1 MNQSPRNI
9 LEKYWGFTSFRSS
22 QEEIINSVLN
32 GQDTVALLPTGGGK
46 SICFQIPALVQEGI
60 CIVISPLV
68 ALMNDQV
75 NNLKAKGIKAM
86 ALSGGMSFSE
96 LNIQLD
102 NASYGNFKFLY
113 LSPERLQQEFVQNV
127 IERMPVSLIAVDE
140 AHCIS
145 QWGNDFR
152 PAYKNITVLR
162 KLHPLVPII
171 ALTATATPEV
181 LKDTIE
187 ELRLEL
193 PAVFKESFVR
203 SNLAYR
209 VHEVEDK
216 LYHTVQ
222 FLKNNTGTAII
233 YVRSRKTAVE
243 TSEQLSRSGL
253 PSTFYHGGISKEERT
268 TRLAQWKSGC
278 YKTMVATNA
287 FGMGIDQPDV
297 RFVIHTQLPESLEHY
312 FQEAGRAGRDGQFAH
327 AVLLYNEYDK
337 VLVKKQFVDAL
348 PTPDDL
354 KKLYRNLCN
363 YFQISYGEGAFTQH
377 PFNFSDFC
385 ETYDRNSMTT
395 YTALT
400 TLDRLGIIQLS
411 KEFGRTST
419 IQFSVSS
426 KVLLNYFSTDPKIS
440 VIGKTMLRL
449 YGGIF
454 EVPTSVNLEYV
465 AKKTGRNVTEI
476 IEVLKKLKEDGVADV
491 LLRITD
497 ATLTFIQPREDDR
510 TINVVSKQ
518 VKTLNRKKESQVQA
532 VLRYIENDSE
542 CKQQQLVGY
551 FGESATDDCG
561 ICSVCIAKKKVPST
575 FDLKNVSQFI
585 LKVLEEKEMTSRELS
600 ERSTFEPSVILDT
613 LRLLLEQGRIHRT
626 SSKHYRL
633 KN

>member
-113 LSPERLQQEFVQNV
+113 LSPERLQQELVQNV

-203 SNLAYR
+203 SNLAYG
-209 VHEVEDK
+209 VHSVEDK

-222 FLKNNTGTAII
+222 FLKNNTGTAIV

-243 TSEQLSRSGL
+243 TSQQLSRSGL

-268 TRLAQWKSGC
+268 TRLAQWKSGR
-278 YKTMVATNA
+278 YKT
-287 FGMGIDQPDV
+287 
-297 RFVIHTQLPESLEHY
+297 
-312 FQEAGRAGRDGQFAH
+312 
-327 AVLLYNEYDK
+327 
-337 VLVKKQFVDAL
+337 
-348 PTPDDL
+348 
-354 KKLYRNLCN
+354 
-363 YFQISYGEGAFTQH
+363 
-377 PFNFSDFC
+377 
-385 ETYDRNSMTT
+385 
-395 YTALT
+395 
-400 TLDRLGIIQLS
+400 
-411 KEFGRTST
+411 
-419 IQFSVSS
+419 
-426 KVLLNYFSTDPKIS
+426 
-440 VIGKTMLRL
+440 
-449 YGGIF
+449 
-454 EVPTSVNLEYV
+454 
-465 AKKTGRNVTEI
+465 
-476 IEVLKKLKEDGVADV
+476 
-491 LLRITD
+491 
-497 ATLTFIQPREDDR
+497 
-510 TINVVSKQ
+510 
-518 VKTLNRKKESQVQA
+518 
-532 VLRYIENDSE
+532 
-542 CKQQQLVGY
+542 
-551 FGESATDDCG
+551 
-561 ICSVCIAKKKVPST
+561 
-575 FDLKNVSQFI
+575 
-585 LKVLEEKEMTSRELS
+585 
-600 ERSTFEPSVILDT
+600 
-613 LRLLLEQGRIHRT
+613 
-626 SSKHYRL
+626 
-633 KN
+633 